1 MIAEEKAENNYLSIH
16 IKKQKRVHK
25 TKSKE
30 NKRNKR

>member
-1 MIAEEKAENNYLSIH
+1 MMAKEKADNNYLSIH

-25 TKSKE
+25 TRSKE